1 LADNPNSKFVVL
13 DYNSQDDLL
22 PFLGTFEREIA
33 DGRLTVF
40 SYRGWPVFRVAHAKN
55 LVHRLGIHEGA
66 DILVNLDADNFAG
79 DRFEDFALEQFAR
92 DPRAFL
98 WARMI
103 KGELTRGIAGRIAVS
118 NRGFLSVGGYNEAKF
133 NEWGS
138 DDKDFSLRLGM
149 AGYVGFEIDPKFL
162 SSVKHNDKVRFKEY
176 PHLHGKCY
184 TDFVVNE
191 TTTVSA
197 VVNEGKIGCGT
208 VFRNFD
214 RDDLVEI
221 KPVPTRVFGI
231 GLSKTATTS
240 LCAAFRTLG
249 YEAWHWNSAHT
260 AKAIWREMS
269 EGNRSPTLERYEM
282 LCDLPIPVLYKK
294 LDEVYPG
301 SKFVLTIRNEK
312 KWLDSIKRHFDYRCN
327 KWRAGWDL
335 DPFTHRIHQ
344 IIYGQTHFDETVFL
358 DRYRAHNAEVQ
369 EYFKHRTESLLVL
382 HIDKGHGWAKLC
394 SFLGKPTPG
403 APFPHENPT
412 R

>member
-1 LADNPNSKFVVL
+1 
-13 DYNSQDDLL
+13 
-22 PFLGTFEREIA
+22 
-33 DGRLTVF
+33 
-40 SYRGWPVFRVAHAKN
+40 
-55 LVHRLGIHEGA
+55 
-66 DILVNLDADNFAG
+66 
-79 DRFEDFALEQFAR
+79 
-92 DPRAFL
+92 
-98 WARMI
+98 
-103 KGELTRGIAGRIAVS
+103 
-118 NRGFLSVGGYNEAKF
+118 
-133 NEWGS
+133 
-138 DDKDFSLRLGM
+138 M

-162 SSVKHNDKVRFKEY
+162 SSVKHNDKVRFREY

-240 LCAAFRTLG
+240 LCAAFRVLG

-312 KWLDSIKRHFDYRCN
+312 KWLDSIRRHFDYRAN

-344 IIYGQTHFDETVFL
+344 ILYGQTHFDETVFL

-369 EYFKHRTESLLVL
+369 EYFKHRPESLLVL
-382 HIDKGHGWAKLC
+382 HIDKGHGYDKLC
-394 SFLGKPTPG
+394 PFIGKPVPG
-403 APFPHENPT
+403 TPFPYMNQKGC
-412 R
+412 